1 MGARER
7 QGADRRRQ
15 IIDAAVR
22 AFARRGYEA
31 CRVGDIATE
40 AGIAYGLVYHY
51 FHSKEEILET
61 IFRDTWNLMLEAISA
76 VEELGEPADVQLRK
90 VIAIVLRTWKLNP
103 DLVRVLVREVTRTP
117 HLQSEVTEIQQAFD
131 TLERIVARGQEQG
144 IFSRELEAKLVGWS
158 LYGALEELLTGWVM
172 GQLRGTDED
181 VALAERAL
189 FALFTRGL
197 YAAK

>member
-1 MGARER
+1 VGVRAQ

-40 AGIAYGLVYHY
+40 AGVAYGLVYHY

-61 IFRDTWNLMLEAISA
+61 IFRDTWNLMLEAIA
-76 VEELGEPADVQLRK
+76 GVEELDEPADVQLRK
-90 VIAIVLRTWKLNP
+90 VIAIVLRTWKIDP

-144 IFSRELEAKLVGWS
+144 VFSEELEAKLVGWS
-158 LYGALEELLTGWVM
+158 LYGALEELMTGWVM
-172 GQLRGTDED
+172 GQLPGTDED
-181 VALAERAL
+181 VALAERSL

-197 YAAK
+197 YASR

>member
-1 MGARER
+1 VGARER

-61 IFRDTWNLMLEAISA
+61 IFRDTWNLMLEAIAA

-90 VIAIVLRTWKLNP
+90 VIAIVLRTWKMNP

-144 IFSRELEAKLVGWS
+144 VFSGELEAKLVGWS

-172 GQLRGTDED
+172 GQLPGTDED